1 MTFYLIL
8 HSGWKIFKSPDLL
21 FCFVRLFGWFEI
33 PVFLSNLI
41 PTEKSAGI
49 WNYPKNRSDPSCSN
63 IFCALRNTNSLRI
76 SIHLKAL
83 SFRVFG
89 LVHEYLRI
97 PDPQSPIPN
106 LRSTI
111 LDARCPIPDPRS
123 PIPDPRSPIPD
134 PRSLLFLDAV
144 SLYFRSCVKWL
155 WRCELSPV
163 LVAEGQNRGQ
173 MVSVWMIA
181 LE

>member
-1 MTFYLIL
+1 MHSCKLAMRVVLKMIWFLEISSDQYADQVYSIMTFYLIL

-21 FCFVRLFGWFEI
+21 LCFVRLFGWFEI

-123 PIPDPRSPIPD
+123 PIPDPYS
-134 PRSLLFLDAV
+134 F
-144 SLYFRSCVKWL
+144 
-155 WRCELSPV
+155 
-163 LVAEGQNRGQ
+163 
-173 MVSVWMIA
+173 
-181 LE
+181 